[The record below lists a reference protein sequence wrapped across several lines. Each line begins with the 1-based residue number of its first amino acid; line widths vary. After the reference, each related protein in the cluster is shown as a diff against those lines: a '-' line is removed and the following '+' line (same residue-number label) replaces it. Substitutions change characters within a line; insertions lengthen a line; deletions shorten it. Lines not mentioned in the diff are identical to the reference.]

1 MEVTTVKAAK
11 NGLILTCVI
20 VAICATP
27 SVRADFLF
35 GEATN
40 LGATVNSAAG
50 DFSCCVSYDGLELYF
65 SSNRAG
71 GQGGSDLWVC
81 TRSTRQEAWGAPQ
94 NLGPLVNSPQ
104 ADLSPSI
111 SADGLELYLH
121 SNGRSGGFGGSNIW
135 VTRRAATDA
144 PWSSAENLGPAV
156 NNAGWVAY
164 NPCIACDGL
173 TLYFAWGGWVAVTK
187 RAAPDAP
194 WEQPVDLTT
203 VVNNWESQDTPWI
216 SSDGR
221 LLVFTDNAP
230 YTPRP
235 GGFGGTDVWYSRS
248 TAAGV
253 GVHSLYNPY
262 AWEPPVNAGSLVNTS
277 SRDDWSMISPDG
289 SMLYYSSERAGGFGS
304 LDLWQAP
311 IVPIVDFTGDGQVD
325 EKELRI
331 MVACW
336 DTNDRLCDIG
346 PMPWGD
352 GVVDIQDLKVL
363 ANSIGAEVSDPTLVA
378 HWALDETEGTTA
390 HDSAGDHDGAIL
402 GAPLWRP
409 EGGRIGGALEL
420 SGVPNLVATPFVRDP
435 SQGPLSVFAWVKGG
449 EPGQVVVSQESG
461 GGNWLM
467 ASADGALMT
476 ELQSGGRITSALTST
491 AVITDSDWHR
501 IGLTW
506 DGANR
511 TLYVDDVA
519 VAADAQTSLAGST
532 GDLLLG
538 ASAKPGAGSFWK
550 GLIDDVRIYSRAVR
564 P

>member
-1 MEVTTVKAAK
+1 MSILVCAAVTVSVVPSAKAEF
-11 NGLILTCVI
+11 V
-20 VAICATP
+20 
-27 SVRADFLF
+27 F
-35 GEATN
+35 GNATN
-40 LGATVNSAAG
+40 LGATVNSSSG

-71 GQGGSDLWVC
+71 GQGSSDLWVC
-81 TRSTRQEAWGAPQ
+81 TRSTREEAWGSPR

-262 AWEPPVNAGSLVNTS
+262 AWEPPVNAGLGVNTS

-289 SMLYYSSERAGGFGS
+289 SMLYYSSERAGGFGG

-311 IVPIVDFTGDGQVD
+311 IIPVVDFTGDGQVD
-325 EKELRI
+325 ERELRV
-331 MVACW
+331 MVGCW
-336 DTNDRLCDIG
+336 DTNEPLCDIG
-346 PMPWGD
+346 PMAWGD
-352 GVVDIQDLKVL
+352 GVVDIKDLKVL
-363 ANSIGAEVSDPTLVA
+363 AEHIGKQVEDSTLVA
-378 HWALDETEGTTA
+378 HWALDETEGAVA
-390 HDSAGDHDGAIL
+390 HDDAGGREATVF
-402 GAPLWRP
+402 GQTVWRP
-409 EGGRIGGALEL
+409 SGGIIGGALEL
-420 SGVPNLVATPFVRDP
+420 AGIPAFVTAESVRDP
-435 SQGPLSVFAWVKGG
+435 SAGPLSVLAWVKGG
-449 EPGQVVVSQESG
+449 APGQTVVSQQG
-461 GGNWLM
+461 GADWLL
-467 ASADGALMT
+467 ANAEGALMT
-476 ELQSGGRITSALTST
+476 ELQSGGRAASTLASA
-491 AVITDSDWHR
+491 AVITDGGWHR

-506 DGANR
+506 DGVNR
-511 TLYVDDVA
+511 RLYVDDVE
-519 VAADAQTSLAGST
+519 VAADTQTSLAGST
-532 GDLLLG
+532 GKLLLG
-538 ASAKPGAGSFWK
+538 ASANLAQGAFWS
-550 GLIDDVRIYSRAVR
+550 GLIDEVRIYSRVVK